1 MSTRRLPRSRPG
13 AEVGRAAGA
22 WHDADMGDPTTDF
35 LAMMALEPH
44 GPDVWVG
51 TGPRYPWGGLYGG
64 QIVAQALRA
73 AAHTV
78 EPQYR
83 IHSLHAYFIRRGDHT
98 EPVRYEVDRVRNGR
112 SFVTRT
118 VTARQAVGAIL
129 SMSASFQVDEE
140 APESQTAEMPE
151 APGQADV
158 PHESWSSMFERAT
171 VPTDDLEGRAR
182 GWMRI
187 VGDVGDDPVL
197 NACALAYMSDDYPT
211 DAVVSLRPDRPA
223 PDAPPEEQHPFIAFS
238 LDHAIW
244 FHRPAR
250 AADWHLTAM
259 ICHGLISS
267 RGLSIG
273 HVFTESGT
281 HVASVSQE
289 VLLRR
294 NRHP

>member
-1 MSTRRLPRSRPG
+1 
-13 AEVGRAAGA
+13 
-22 WHDADMGDPTTDF
+22 MGDPTTDF
-35 LAMMALEPH
+35 VAMLTLEPH

-78 EPQYR
+78 EPHYR
-83 IHSLHAYFIRRGDHT
+83 VHSLHAYFIRRGDHA

-129 SMSASFQVDEE
+129 SMSVSFQVDEE
-140 APESQTAEMPE
+140 APEVQTAELP
-151 APGQADV
+151 DV
-158 PHESWSSMFERAT
+158 PGPDELEQSSWSSMFERAT
-171 VPTDDLEGRAR
+171 VPTPDLPGRAR

-187 VGDVGDDPVL
+187 RADLGDDPIL
-197 NACALAYMSDDYPT
+197 HACALAYMSDDYPT
-211 DAVVSLRPDRPA
+211 DSVVSLHPDRPRA
-223 PDAPPEEQHPFIAFS
+223 GDDPAVHPFVAFS

-244 FHRPAR
+244 FHRPLH
-250 AADWHLTAM
+250 ADRWHLTAM
-259 ICHGLISS
+259 LSHGIISS
-267 RGLSIG
+267 RGLTMG
-273 HVFTESGT
+273 HVFTEDGV

-294 NRHP
+294 NRHA

>member
-1 MSTRRLPRSRPG
+1 M
-13 AEVGRAAGA
+13 A
-22 WHDADMGDPTTDF
+22 DPTTDF
-35 LAMMALEPH
+35 VAMMALEPH

-73 AAHTV
+73 AANTV
-78 EPQYR
+78 GPQFR
-83 IHSLHAYFIRRGDHT
+83 VHSLHSYFIRRGDHS

-129 SMSASFQVDEE
+129 SMSVSFQVDED
-140 APESQTAEMPE
+140 APEIQSAELPDAQGPDE
-151 APGQADV
+151 LEQS
-158 PHESWSSMFERAT
+158 SWSSMFERAT
-171 VPTDDLEGRAR
+171 VPVDELPGRSR

-187 VGDVGDDPVL
+187 VGDVGQDPVL

-211 DAVVSLRPDRPA
+211 DAVMALHPDRPG
-223 PDAPPEEQHPFIAFS
+223 PDADPEEHPFMAFS

-244 FHRPAR
+244 FHRSLR
-250 AADWHLTAM
+250 ATDWHLTAM
-259 ICHGLISS
+259 ICHGIISS
-267 RGLSIG
+267 RGLTVG
-273 HVFTESGT
+273 HVFTEDGV
-281 HVASVSQE
+281 HVASVTQE

-294 NRHP
+294 RRD

>member
-1 MSTRRLPRSRPG
+1 VPPCGM
-13 AEVGRAAGA
+13 A
-22 WHDADMGDPTTDF
+22 DPTTDF
-35 LAMMALEPH
+35 VAMLDLEPH

-78 EPQYR
+78 EPAFR
-83 IHSLHAYFIRRGDHT
+83 VHSLHAYFIRRGDHT

-118 VTARQAVGAIL
+118 VTARQAVGVIL

-140 APESQTAEMPE
+140 APEVQATDMPE
-151 APGQADV
+151 VPGPDGLTNN
-158 PHESWSSMFERAT
+158 SWSTMFDRAT
-171 VPTDDLEGRAR
+171 VPTDDLAGRAR
-182 GWMRI
+182 GWLKVNAE
-187 VGDVGDDPVL
+187 VGADPVL
-197 NACALAYMSDDYPT
+197 NACALAYLSDDYPT
-211 DAVVSLRPDRPA
+211 DAVVSLRPDRLA
-223 PDAPPEEQHPFIAFS
+223 AGADGDDHPFVAFS

-244 FHRPAR
+244 FHRPLCAS
-250 AADWHLTAM
+250 DWHLTAM
-259 ICHGLISS
+259 ISHGLISS

-273 HVFTESGT
+273 HVFTEDGV
-281 HVASVSQE
+281 HVATISQE

-294 NRHP
+294 RRTD

>member
-1 MSTRRLPRSRPG
+1 MP
-13 AEVGRAAGA
+13 A
-22 WHDADMGDPTTDF
+22 MGDLTDPTTDF
-35 LAMMALEPH
+35 LAMLALEPH

-51 TGPRYPWGGLYGG
+51 RGPRYPWGGLYGG

-78 EPQYR
+78 EPQFR

-140 APESQTAEMPE
+140 GPEVQTAEPPE
-151 APGQADV
+151 V
-158 PHESWSSMFERAT
+158 PHPSELEHQSWSTMFDRAP
-171 VPTDDLEGRAR
+171 VRSDDLEGRAR
-182 GWMRI
+182 GWLKI
-187 VGDVGDDPVL
+187 NADLGDDPVL
-197 NACALAYMSDDYPT
+197 HACGLAYTSDDYPT
-211 DAVVSLRPDRPA
+211 DAVVALRPDRPD
-223 PDAPPEEQHPFIAFS
+223 PDAPLAADDGFLAFS
-238 LDHAIW
+238 LDHAVW
-244 FHRPAR
+244 FHRPLR
-250 AADWHLTAM
+250 ADQWHLHAM
-259 ICHGLISS
+259 VSHGLISS

-273 HVFTESGT
+273 HVFTEQGI
-281 HVASVSQE
+281 HVATVSQE

-294 NRHP
+294 RRPG

>member
-1 MSTRRLPRSRPG
+1 MRDGP
-13 AEVGRAAGA
+13 E
-22 WHDADMGDPTTDF
+22 WHHLGMGDPTTDF
-35 LAMMALEPH
+35 VAMLDLEPH

-83 IHSLHAYFIRRGDHT
+83 VHSLHAYFIRRGDHT

-118 VTARQAVGAIL
+118 VTARQAIGAIL
-129 SMSASFQVDEE
+129 SVSVSFQIDED
-140 APESQTAEMPE
+140 APEVQIAQLPE
-151 APGQADV
+151 APRADEL
-158 PHESWSSMFERAT
+158 PHDSWSSMFDRAT
-171 VPTDDLEGRAR
+171 VPVGALEGRSR
-182 GWMRI
+182 GWLKI
-187 VGDVGDDPVL
+187 CADLGDDPIL

-211 DAVVSLRPDRPA
+211 DAVVAVRPDKPG
-223 PDAPPEEQHPFIAFS
+223 PDDPPDQHPFIAFS

-244 FHRPAR
+244 FHRPIR
-250 AADWHLTAM
+250 AQDWHLFAM
-259 ICHGLISS
+259 VCHGIISS
-267 RGLSIG
+267 RGVTMG
-273 HVFTESGT
+273 HVFTEDGI

-294 NRHP
+294 NRSA